1 VKTRYTAGLKVGQL
15 VQVTEDVVV
24 VSYNKNTPAV
34 VAGVEV
40 K

>member
-1 VKTRYTAGLKVGQL
+1 MA

-24 VSYNKNTPAV
+24 VAYPKGKSVPAV
-34 VAGVEV
+34 VAGVPV